1 MAIDVKVDEDI
12 LKEKGVILLT
22 ISYDEELLFQ
32 ADTSGLL
39 SNKLIEEYQK
49 NLKAPGVENKSC
61 IVKIDSEVAGSPIVR
76 ALFALWKEVVKTTGN
91 QVICVGYPEDYL
103 YSLTSLG
110 LPTQKGFSLASTE
123 DEAVKKLVGK

>member
-1 MAIDVKVDEDI
+1 MAIEVQVDKDI

-39 SNKLIEEYQK
+39 SSKLIEEYQK
-49 NLKAPGVENKSC
+49 NLKASTNNSC

-76 ALFALWKEVVKTTGN
+76 ALFGLWKEVVKTTGN

-123 DEAVKKLVGK
+123 KEAVEKLVGK